1 MTQKSKFLNFNKIT
15 INPVY
20 QRDKSNFDKVTSCN
34 EKCNFFILL
43 SFILL
48 KCITLIQFFFVGTGS
63 PVRIFDILYMAKTM
77 NPPKAKYMIYEIN
90 SNILSKWREKIFY
103 IVTIPIQWIR
113 RIGKDTKIIPTL

>member
-63 PVRIFDILYMAKTM
+63 PRPNFRYIIYGK
-77 NPPKAKYMIYEIN
+77 NNESAKYMIYEIN